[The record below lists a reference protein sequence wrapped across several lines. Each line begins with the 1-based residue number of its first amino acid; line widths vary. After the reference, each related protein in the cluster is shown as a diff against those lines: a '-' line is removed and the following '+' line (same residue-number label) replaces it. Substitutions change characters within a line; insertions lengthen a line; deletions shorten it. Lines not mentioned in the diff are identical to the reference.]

1 MQTERNGMGL
11 IIGVDLSAF
20 LTKMAIFALYTIKKV
35 SR

>member
-1 MQTERNGMGL
+1 VQTERNAIGL

-20 LTKMAIFALYTIKKV
+20 LTKTAIFALYTIKKV